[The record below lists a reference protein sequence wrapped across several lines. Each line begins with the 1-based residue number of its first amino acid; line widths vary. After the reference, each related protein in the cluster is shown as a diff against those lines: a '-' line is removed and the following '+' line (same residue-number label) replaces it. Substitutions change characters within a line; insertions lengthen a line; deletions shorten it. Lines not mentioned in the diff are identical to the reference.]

1 MPKHA
6 ALFASLLCAIA
17 VTAGAADTPQA
28 AKQRSSKEIIDSAPA
43 SAWYRPDPQNTLY
56 MDVNGGR
63 VVIELA
69 PQFAPAHVANIQAL
83 AHGKFWDGLSVYR
96 SQDNFVVQFGDP
108 DADEAGKAKPYPAG
122 VRQHLPAEFDRAAKG
137 LPFTVLPDRDGWAPQ
152 VGFSGD
158 FPAAR
163 DPKTGRAWMTHCYG
177 TLGAGRSNEPDSSNG
192 AELYVVTGQAPRQL
206 DLNITTVGRVLKGMQ
221 YLSAI
226 HRGPDPMGM
235 FDKPGMRVPI
245 TAIHLA
251 SDVPPEQREAIEVL
265 RSDSPQ
271 FAEMIENRRNRQDGW
286 YVHKAGHIDICNIGP
301 IVRGIPQR

>member
-6 ALFASLLCAIA
+6 ALFAALLCVFA
-17 VTAGAADTPQA
+17 VNAVAASQP
-28 AKQRSSKEIIDSAPA
+28 AKQRTSKEIIDSAPA
-43 SAWYRPDPQNTLY
+43 SAWYRPDPQNVLY
-56 MDVNGGR
+56 IDVNGGR

-69 PQFAPAHVANIQAL
+69 PQFAPQHVANIQAL
-83 AHGKFWDGLSVYR
+83 ARGKFWDGLSVYR

-108 DADEAGKAKPYPAG
+108 DADEAGKAKPFPEG
-122 VRQHLPAEFDRAAKG
+122 VKSHLPAEFDRPAKG
-137 LPFTVLPDRDGWAPQ
+137 LAFTALPDADGWAPQ

-177 TLGAGRSNEPDSSNG
+177 TLGAGRNNAPDSSNG
-192 AELYVVTGQAPRQL
+192 AELYIVTGQSPRQL

-235 FDKPGMRVPI
+235 FDKADMRVPI

-251 SDVPPEQREAIEVL
+251 NTLPPEQRETIEVL

-271 FAEMIENRRNRQDGW
+271 FAELVASRRNIQNNW
-286 YVHKAGHIDICNIGP
+286 YVHKAGHIDICNIAP
-301 IVRGIPQR
+301 VVHGIPQR